1 MNAMPPEYSV
11 KNGCFI
17 GFALVMV
24 PVESTKPGMKPA
36 PVEGWRF
43 WAIDLRDVTHL
54 GAGVDHAEER
64 TTLFHGQT
72 EIATVN
78 AAPHDLLPH
87 WLAVRHA
94 FERIPTT
101 EEARRGKVAEWAR
114 TEAIPGP
121 IKLNLN
127 P

>member
-1 MNAMPPEYSV
+1 MSAMPHEYSIR
-11 KNGCFI
+11 NGCFI
-17 GFALVMV
+17 GYALVMV
-24 PVESTKPGMKPA
+24 PVEHTKPGMKPA

-43 WAIDLRDVTHL
+43 FAIDLRDVTHL

-64 TTLFHGQT
+64 TILFHGQT

-78 AAPHDLLPH
+78 IAAHDLLPH
-87 WLAVRHA
+87 WLSLRHA

-101 EEARRGKVAEWAR
+101 EEARRDMVQEWAR

-121 IKLNLN
+121 IKLNLT

>member
-1 MNAMPPEYSV
+1 MNTMPAEYSIR
-11 KNGCFI
+11 NGCFI
-17 GFALVMV
+17 GYALVMV
-24 PVESTKPGMKPA
+24 PVEHTKPGMKPA

-43 WAIDLRDVTHL
+43 WAVDLRDVSQI
-54 GAGVDHAEER
+54 GAGVEHPDER
-64 TTLFHGQT
+64 SILFHGNT
-72 EIATVN
+72 EIITVN
-78 AAPHDLLPH
+78 VPPHDLLPH

-101 EEARRGKVAEWAR
+101 EEARRGKVSEWAR